1 MERAA
6 PLGEAAYKA
15 DYECSTAFM
24 GVASVVKCA
33 SREHRLHRGERR
45 RFRSASPRT
54 PYGSGD
60 G

>member
-33 SREHRLHRGERR
+33 SQEHRLPRG
-45 RFRSASPRT
+45 
-54 PYGSGD
+54 
-60 G
+60 